1 MAFTP
6 QTSVTDRETEIQGQ
20 FNPFDQISTDTR
32 TADGA
37 TPIDPGMAVI
47 KSTAD
52 TDVILPAAAFT
63 EISFQGVVGLSLVDK
78 EKGILTGDK
87 SFVANDVLTI
97 VTDGKIFVFVDDT
110 VAKDGVAFFVH
121 TTGGASTLH
130 TFRSDLD
137 TNKASSI
144 PAVYLTD
151 GVSGDLV
158 QIRVSE
164 GARIGTA
171 LP

>member
-20 FNPFDQISTDTR
+20 FNPFDQITTDTR

-37 TPIDPGMAVI
+37 TAIDPGMAVI
-47 KSTAD
+47 KSTLD

-63 EISFQGVVGLSLVDK
+63 EIAFQGVVGLSLVDK
-78 EKGILTGDK
+78 EQNILTGDK

-97 VTDGKIFVFVDDT
+97 VTDGKIFVLVDDT
-110 VAKDGVAFFVH
+110 VAKDTPCYFVH
-121 TTGGASTLH
+121 TAGGASAIH
-130 TFRSDLD
+130 TFRSDAD
-137 TNKASSI
+137 TARASTI

-151 GVSGDLV
+151 GVADDLV

-164 GARIGTA
+164 GARISTV

>member
-20 FNPFDQISTDTR
+20 FNPFDQITTDTR

-37 TPIDPGMAVI
+37 TAIDPGMAVI
-47 KSTAD
+47 KGTID

-63 EISFQGVVGLSLVDK
+63 EIEFQGVVGLSLFDK
-78 EKGILTGDK
+78 EKALSTGDK
-87 SFVANDVLTI
+87 SYVANDVLTI
-97 VTDGKIFVFVDDT
+97 VSDGKIFVLVDDT
-110 VAKDGVAFFVH
+110 VAKDSACFFVH
-121 TTGGASTLH
+121 TAGGASALH
-130 TFRSDLD
+130 TFRSDAD
-137 TNKASSI
+137 TARASSI
-144 PAVYLTD
+144 PAIYLKD
-151 GVSGDLV
+151 GVADDLV
-158 QIRVSE
+158 EIRVSE